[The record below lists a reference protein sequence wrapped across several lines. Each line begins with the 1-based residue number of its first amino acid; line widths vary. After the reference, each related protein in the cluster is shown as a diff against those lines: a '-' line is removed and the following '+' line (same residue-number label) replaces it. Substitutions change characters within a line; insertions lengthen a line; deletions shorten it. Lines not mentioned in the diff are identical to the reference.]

1 MRKTVLRR
9 LGHFRSIVLRPIWAW
24 LIAGLLSFVSLLA
37 FARDEF
43 LAPDIAQQY
52 RLLRWA
58 PSWPWYWWALAFAG
72 TILCVV
78 FEGSFRSAERQ
89 RRRIDELE
97 ALATPRLRC
106 SFGEN
111 IPGCVVETALDIRLP
126 SGEQIRLGAIYY
138 RIKVESVYASPSYSS
153 NQTVTDTL
161 RSSSQYAHTLPS
173 AG

>member
-1 MRKTVLRR
+1 MEGVWRMRKTVLRR
-9 LGHFRSIVLRPIWAW
+9 LGHFRSTVLRPIWAW

-89 RRRIDELE
+89 RPPVPRPRRRPTKQSILLSD
-97 ALATPRLRC
+97 
-106 SFGEN
+106 
-111 IPGCVVETALDIRLP
+111 V
-126 SGEQIRLGAIYY
+126 
-138 RIKVESVYASPSYSS
+138 
-153 NQTVTDTL
+153 
-161 RSSSQYAHTLPS
+161 
-173 AG
+173 